1 MKKKVTFCIGRLW
14 VGSFYTVK
22 GAVLF
27 FVKITETWLERDLT
41 HTLHSWK
48 THSHTHSHTRLRYTI
63 AYIYWMKQSKKK
75 TRVST
80 RLSLYIQTQI
90 SVVVD
95 SIIWGFIVDFIFLQ
109 MKIKKET
116 SNAMLMWVTFLL
128 IERGIIAE
136 QTKNT

>member
-1 MKKKVTFCIGRLW
+1 
-14 VGSFYTVK
+14 
-22 GAVLF
+22 
-27 FVKITETWLERDLT
+27 
-41 HTLHSWK
+41 
-48 THSHTHSHTRLRYTI
+48 
-63 AYIYWMKQSKKK
+63 MKQNKK

-136 QTKNT
+136 QTEKKTLSNDSENGSSHLSRLSTLKKQHKQ